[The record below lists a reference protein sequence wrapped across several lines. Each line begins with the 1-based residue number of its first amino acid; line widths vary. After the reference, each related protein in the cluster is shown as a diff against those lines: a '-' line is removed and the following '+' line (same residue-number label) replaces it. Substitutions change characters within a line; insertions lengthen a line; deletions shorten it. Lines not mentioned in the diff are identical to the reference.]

1 MGFIPAGNE
10 DGEEMPPQEFVG
22 IPVANFFHCGDEYGE
37 LKHDGEFPVAIPKYD
52 RLVRELFL
60 FLHL

>member
-1 MGFIPAGNE
+1 
-10 DGEEMPPQEFVG
+10 
-22 IPVANFFHCGDEYGE
+22 VANFFRCGDGYGE